1 MLKSRDVS
9 IFFECIEIPKTH
21 EQYFYSAGTV
31 RWIVGLQDG
40 SGGLEVMCS
49 KWVTT
54 YTRLKP
60 KLLESCPI
68 DIFKFQKASNPL
80 E

>member
-1 MLKSRDVS
+1 MRFINISMLKSKDVS

-40 SGGLEVMCS
+40 SGGL
-49 KWVTT
+49 
-54 YTRLKP
+54 
-60 KLLESCPI
+60 
-68 DIFKFQKASNPL
+68 
-80 E
+80 